1 MNEEQPRLPARQAG
15 GSPGAAERWPGSF
28 GSPPRSA
35 ANARA
40 LEPRRDGEGSLAHVV
55 ETLLDKGLVLNA
67 DIMVS
72 VAGVELLGI
81 RLRAALASFE
91 TASRYGLEF
100 PAGTDTDTAAWR
112 ESREE
117 KETCPQCSKKVPTK
131 QLLEDWCPWCGWRS
145 AQALSAGDTDAT
157 GGDGGDSGADGGD
170 GDGGDARQL
179 EQAPTST
186 SAASTSASTSTS
198 KSRSTRRATRTRSTA
213 RKKAAADSNA
223 DDDGGEAEKTPRS
236 GTTRRTTRTR
246 AARKKEEETE

>member
-1 MNEEQPRLPARQAG
+1 MNEEQPRLPARQAT
-15 GSPGAAERWPGSF
+15 GSPGAQERWPGSF
-28 GSPPRSA
+28 GTPPRVA

-112 ESREE
+112 EAKEE
-117 KETCPQCSKKVPTK
+117 KEACPQCDKKVPTK
-131 QLLEDWCPWCGWRS
+131 QLLEEWCPWCGWRS
-145 AQALSAGDTDAT
+145 AQALAT
-157 GGDGGDSGADGGD
+157 AEQ
-170 GDGGDARQL
+170 GGDATAQL
-179 EQAPTST
+179 ERTDNPGESERPEKAQRPEKTEKADRPEKTEK
-186 SAASTSASTSTS
+186 AD
-198 KSRSTRRATRTRSTA
+198 RSEKAGTPEDSEEPDEPEEPAKPARRARTMRRSRTTGTRST
-213 RKKAAADSNA
+213 
-223 DDDGGEAEKTPRS
+223 G
-236 GTTRRTTRTR
+236 TRRT
-246 AARKKEEETE
+246 ARKEEETE